1 MELMKEPEID
11 FFMKSFI
18 YKCTFKPESDNL
30 EKCFTQFLTLCE
42 NLKDSDNLKILLKTV
57 LALGNLTNHKYSNT
71 IRNSYSYTGA
81 DHDKKAL
88 GFKIEGLVKLRD
100 VKSTDGKS
108 NLLVSFYF
116 FFLYKYIYILRNN
129 FIIIIINIMKFIC
142 ILILLIIQNYLVDML
157 KLKKPEILNI
167 ANQFPEIKSVRQ
179 FDLRDLVH
187 RLKSLETGL
196 FKIKQRMYKN
206 TSNSSTINIIPEED
220 EDSDKKKENN
230 NDNESSD
237 DDSVSPLTS
246 DPTLQKKIIMPFV
259 EEATNTLIKIYKLV
273 DRCLKAF
280 NDTAEYLGENISEY
294 SPILDVPND
303 IVKTDSSSSLNG
315 ENKNQIKKASNTNLS
330 KNDENLKQ
338 PTSVFV
344 TLDTFFQQFQEAV
357 KINEQREEE
366 QRRREKHRSSML
378 GIQKSKSLSNL
389 PNGFV
394 TEKPLRQQM
403 LDEIRNRDITKFED
417 AGSKAINMEKLYLKT
432 KKEQEQK
439 LMDEGSENNV
449 SIIPHCQSNVSIN

>member
-1 MELMKEPEID
+1 
-11 FFMKSFI
+11 
-18 YKCTFKPESDNL
+18 
-30 EKCFTQFLTLCE
+30 
-42 NLKDSDNLKILLKTV
+42 
-57 LALGNLTNHKYSNT
+57 
-71 IRNSYSYTGA
+71 
-81 DHDKKAL
+81 
-88 GFKIEGLVKLRD
+88 
-100 VKSTDGKS
+100 
-108 NLLVSFYF
+108 
-116 FFLYKYIYILRNN
+116 
-129 FIIIIINIMKFIC
+129 MKFIC

-303 IVKTDSSSSLNG
+303 IVKTDSTSSLNG